1 MKKIFKYAML
11 FAMACSLTTAMTSCS
26 SNDDDTPQTGQ
37 LSEGDKYLQKVLA
50 ANVDNTIN
58 PTYKALADGCEK
70 LNNELEALT
79 PGSITQQQVDNVCKT
94 FLEARANYESSE
106 AFLLGAASHFL
117 IDPHIDSWPLGLNE
131 LYNYLKADHK
141 YKITDQ
147 SILGF
152 HGIEFILFRDGKP
165 RKAAELNSHDSYN
178 QDGIDFT
185 IFSGTQELDYAKAV
199 AEDLRNSVYRLECS
213 WDENANKEH
222 VKVLDELETVY
233 KTDKGFSYG
242 YEMKNAGDPTKST
255 YNTVKLAVSSVLTGD
270 NSAGGIADE
279 VGNTKI
285 NNPFSGKDE
294 SYIESPYS
302 YNSLTDFQNN
312 IHSIENVWFGGVEGK
327 RGEYSFHNY
336 FKKYDAK
343 VGQRVETAIS
353 DALKQIAA
361 IKYPFVKNIKDPQC
375 KNAIKACQEL
385 NDALA
390 AASDFVGK
398 NNK

>member
-1 MKKIFKYAML
+1 ML

-58 PTYKALADGCEK
+58 PTYKALADRCEK

-94 FLEARANYESSE
+94 FLEARANYERSE

-152 HGIEFILFRDGKP
+152 HGIEFILFRDGQP
-165 RKAAELNSHDSYN
+165 RKAAELNGHDTYN
-178 QDGIDFT
+178 DGTNNFT
-185 IFSGTQELDYAKAV
+185 IFTGAQELEYAKAV

-213 WDENANKEH
+213 WNEDVTKAHKD
-222 VKVLDELETVY
+222 VLDELETSY
-233 KTDKGFSYG
+233 TTDKGNSYG
-242 YEMKNAGDPTKST
+242 YEMKHAGDPVNSQ
-255 YNTVKLAVSSVLTGD
+255 YATVKIAVSSVLSGD
-270 NSAGGIADE
+270 NSAAGIADE

-302 YNSLTDFQNN
+302 YNSLADFQNN
-312 IHSIENVWFGGVEGK
+312 IHSIENVWYGGVQGK
-327 RGEYSFHNY
+327 RSQYSFSNY
-336 FKKYDAK
+336 FKKYDAATGK
-343 VGQRVETAIS
+343 RVEDAITN
-353 DALKQIAA
+353 ALNQIKA
-361 IKYPFVKNIKDPQC
+361 IKSPFVKNIKDPQC
-375 KNAIKACQEL
+375 ANAIKACKEL
-385 NDALA
+385 SDALT
-390 AASDFVGK
+390 AASDFIGK